1 MSGSSSGREGGQAMQ
16 AVLEQLLHYA
26 TLAPSGHNTQPWQ
39 FSTDRDT
46 VRIFPDLGRRLP
58 VVDPDDHA
66 LYISLGCALE
76 NLIIAAARHG
86 LDAAVEYFPSDEP
99 VECLRVRLGPGRGDD
114 VEALFR
120 AIPERQ
126 SNRRNYDGRSIP
138 EHHVRRLL
146 EANPCESVAVR
157 AFDTSGPDVEPIIR
171 FVREGNI
178 AQFNDQDFVEE
189 LVSWIRFT
197 KRDARERRDGLA
209 AEALGFPSVPR
220 RVGRWIMTTLV
231 KPGGEAARQERA
243 IRSGPLVLLFIANH
257 NDKSHWVDVGRA
269 FERTALTATSLGI
282 AHAHVNMPCEVEP
295 VRRKLAA
302 HLGLRGDAQP
312 LLLIRLGFGKRLAP
326 SLRRPVEQVLRD
338 DAVRP

>member
-1 MSGSSSGREGGQAMQ
+1 MKQ
-16 AVLEQLLHYA
+16 VPEQLLHYA

-46 VRIFPDLGRRLP
+46 VRIFPDLRRRLP

-76 NLIIAAARHG
+76 NLLIAAARHG
-86 LDAAVEYFPSDEP
+86 LNAAVEYFPADEP
-99 VECLRVRLGPGRGDD
+99 VECLRVRLSPGRGDD

-126 SNRRNYDGRSIP
+126 SNRRNYDGRPIP
-138 EHHVRRLL
+138 GHHVRRLL
-146 EANPCESVAVR
+146 EANPCESVTVR
-157 AFDTSGPDVEPIIR
+157 AFDTSEPEVEPIIG

-178 AQFNDQDFVEE
+178 AQFEDTGFVEE
-189 LVSWIRFT
+189 LVSWVRFT

-209 AEALGFPSVPR
+209 AEALGFPQVPR
-220 RVGRWIMTTLV
+220 CLGRWIMTTLV

-243 IRSGPLVLLFIANH
+243 IRSGPLLLLFIANR
-257 NDKSHWVDVGRA
+257 NDKSHWVDIGRA

-295 VRRKLAA
+295 VRRRLAD
-302 HLGLRGDAQP
+302 HLGLEGDAQP
-312 LLLIRLGFGKRLAP
+312 LLLIRLGFGKRLAS

-338 DAVRP
+338 EPVRS